1 MKNLINLAGEKQER
15 SDRTG
20 CNDAG
25 ACPARIYLQ
34 KGRRLQYNVK
44 NLYFVKKD
52 K

>member
-20 CNDAG
+20 CNDVG

-34 KGRRLQYNVK
+34 KGRRLQYNLNIFIFRK
-44 NLYFVKKD
+44 ER
-52 K
+52 